1 MKATPE
7 LDLSIVQLLRLLV
20 PLIVPLID
28 WQQTFRCGLILFTP
42 SRYHDDAINI
52 VAVVGASENRPRPA
66 AGVG

>member
-7 LDLSIVQLLRLLV
+7 LARSIVQLLRLLV
-20 PLIVPLID
+20 PFIVTLVD

-52 VAVVGASENRPRPA
+52 VAVVGASEDRPRPA
-66 AGVG
+66 MPV